1 MISSLGKDVAAGSEV
16 RIGSFFLGDGRA
28 GLKAA
33 GSKRGAGCVTMQGMS
48 TERHLVL
55 SALGPD
61 RPGIVAEVTSYVT
74 ERGGNIEDSRM
85 AVLGGE
91 FGVMMLV
98 SGTADEIAR
107 SRARLRS

>member
-1 MISSLGKDVAAGSEV
+1 MAV
-16 RIGSFFLGDGRA
+16 RSYGSFGR
-28 GLKAA
+28 
-33 GSKRGAGCVTMQGMS
+33 GSRDSGSMG

-61 RPGIVAEVTSYVT
+61 RPGPVAEVTHYVT

-85 AVLGGE
+85 AVFGAE
-91 FGVMMLV
+91 FGVMLLV

-107 SRARLRS
+107 IARDHATLHEATGLDVTSRDTKSPEEH

>member
-1 MISSLGKDVAAGSEV
+1 MLPA
-16 RIGSFFLGDGRA
+16 
-28 GLKAA
+28 
-33 GSKRGAGCVTMQGMS
+33 MS

-61 RPGIVAEVTSYVT
+61 RPGLVADITHYVT

-85 AVLGGE
+85 AVFGGE

-98 SGTADEIAR
+98 SGTADEIGRFAR
-107 SRARLRS
+107 ETPQLA